1 MRHASSPPEAPT
13 VGTAESDN
21 PRLERQLDLRD
32 AGHQLNYIG
41 RLRRRLADCLTQ
53 LKHDS
58 RSEPFYASSESAEP
72 RCPGLSAEVLV
83 HIEPE
88 EELLG
93 GSHPGELMGE
103 EVREAPPP
111 SHVP

>member
-1 MRHASSPPEAPT
+1 VTGVFGVEKCFVRKVGFRYYVDLHVVVRGDLTVREGHLIAHA
-13 VGTAESDN
+13 V
-21 PRLERQLDLRD
+21 
-32 AGHQLNYIG
+32 
-41 RLRRRLADCLTQ
+41 ADQ
-53 LKHDS
+53 VREQVAKI
-58 RSEPFYASSESAEP
+58 
-72 RCPGLSAEVLV
+72 AEVLV

>member
-1 MRHASSPPEAPT
+1 MSAVWPKRWQDVFGVEKCFVRKVGFRYYVDLHVVVRGDLT
-13 VGTAESDN
+13 V
-21 PRLERQLDLRD
+21 R
-32 AGHQLNYIG
+32 AGHLIAHAV
-41 RLRRRLADCLTQ
+41 ADQ
-53 LKHDS
+53 VREKV
-58 RSEPFYASSESAEP
+58 EKI
-72 RCPGLSAEVLV
+72 AEVLV

-103 EVREAPPP
+103 EVREVPPP